1 MQRHTPVSVCS
12 LTFNELSHMKT
23 ILFMSAALLTGTGA
37 IAQNTAVINQSGGQ
51 QVSVVQSGGG
61 NSSVISQNTG
71 STGNRA
77 VVSQSGSGNVATIT
91 QGGNTGTDGKSV
103 SVSQTGN
110 TETHF
115 DQTDGQNNHI
125 IINQTGGV
133 APDASSAERTPT
145 KRNKRKAKK
154 ADQ

>member
-1 MQRHTPVSVCS
+1 
-12 LTFNELSHMKT
+12 MKT
-23 ILFMSAALLTGTGA
+23 TLLISAALLTGAGA

-51 QVSVVQSGGG
+51 QVSIVQSGSG
-61 NSSVISQNTG
+61 NSSVINQRTGTTG
-71 STGNRA
+71 SRA
-77 VVSQSGSGNVATIT
+77 VISQSGSGNVATVS
-91 QGGNTGTDGKSV
+91 QGSSTGADGQSV
-103 SVSQTGN
+103 NVTQTGN
-110 TETHF
+110 TETHI

-133 APDASSAERTPT
+133 TPDASPAENAPT

>member
-1 MQRHTPVSVCS
+1 
-12 LTFNELSHMKT
+12 MKT
-23 ILFMSAALLTGTGA
+23 TLLISAALLTGAGA

-61 NSSVISQNTG
+61 NSAVISQNTG
-71 STGNRA
+71 SKGSRA
-77 VVSQSGSGNVATIT
+77 VVSQSGSGNVATVS
-91 QGGNTGTDGKSV
+91 QGSSTGTDGQSV

-110 TETHF
+110 TETHI

-133 APDASSAERTPT
+133 TPNASPAENAPP
-145 KRNKRKAKK
+145 KRGKRKAKK